1 MKVKK
6 VISSY
11 ASMLSSAWIQ
21 LELEAFQLDLARLVG
36 FLAQVVLQKIW
47 QIELF
52 VLFIVWFP
60 SYGYFIFQLQSCE
73 IFEEFTSDLVNHFQ
87 KITLGTCMCY
97 KFNKYYFCKE
107 NFLKKV

>member
-47 QIELF
+47 QIKLF
-52 VLFIVWFP
+52 LLIIV
-60 SYGYFIFQLQSCE
+60 
-73 IFEEFTSDLVNHFQ
+73 
-87 KITLGTCMCY
+87 
-97 KFNKYYFCKE
+97 
-107 NFLKKV
+107 

>member
-1 MKVKK
+1 MPKVEDDMKVKK

-47 QIELF
+47 QIKLF
-52 VLFIVWFP
+52 LLIIVWFP
-60 SYGYFIFQLQSCE
+60 TYGYVQFQLQSCE
-73 IFEEFTSDLVNHFQ
+73 IFEEYASDLVNYFQ
-87 KITLGTCMCY
+87 KITIGTCT
-97 KFNKYYFCKE
+97 
-107 NFLKKV
+107 

>member
-1 MKVKK
+1 MKVKI
-6 VISSY
+6 VISSD
-11 ASMLSSAWIQ
+11 APELSLARIQ
-21 LELEAFQLDLARLVG
+21 LELEAFQLISALLVE
-36 FLAQVVLQKIW
+36 FLAHLALQKIW

-73 IFEEFTSDLVNHFQ
+73 IFEEFASNLVNHFQ
-87 KITLGTCMCY
+87 KITIGTFMCY